1 MIGCV
6 EARMKGRGRAE
17 RSLAPAGEEEEEE
30 EEEEGPVGRGDKFG
44 GCGGE
49 ARIGIVLLLLMS
61 LLSPALEDGLVRFA
75 QEDDGEG

>member
-17 RSLAPAGEEEEEE
+17 RSLAPA

-49 ARIGIVLLLLMS
+49 ARIGIVMLLLLMS

>member
-17 RSLAPAGEEEEEE
+17 RSLAPAEE
-30 EEEEGPVGRGDKFG
+30 EEEEGPVGRGDKFRGYG
-44 GCGGE
+44 GA
-49 ARIGIVLLLLMS
+49 ARIGIVMLLLLMS

-75 QEDDGEG
+75 QEDDGEV